1 MSRYSELFF
10 RFLAQAM
17 TQTSTGVIN
26 VISQYSGEIGGSLLG
41 I

>member
-10 RFLAQAM
+10 RFLAQAI
-17 TQTSTGVIN
+17 TQTSIGLIN